1 MARKK
6 LIVMLWCRQIK
17 VFAQVVIAMAHH
29 GYLELEWGHLMVEF
43 IVRQCSLTDDP
54 PVSLPAVLHH
64 DAVTC
69 VCVGGGGMCL
79 CVVCVCAHVMFACVC
94 VCCLSHTF
102 VIPGQKTSRSGFCD
116 QPAVAQYVWQHSS
129 PRHHHHRHHGACEL
143 ALFSFLE
150 KTSFC
155 FSGNAKNDQTE
166 MWKYKQHQKWLMLTL
181 KIRNHLY
188 VI

>member
-1 MARKK
+1 MSTDQEGVRSGGDCRGSPWLPGAGRGAPDGGVHSAAVF
-6 LIVMLWCRQIK
+6 LSRRSSCESSCSSSPWC
-17 VFAQVVIAMAHH
+17 
-29 GYLELEWGHLMVEF
+29 
-43 IVRQCSLTDDP
+43 SD
-54 PVSLPAVLHH
+54 
-64 DAVTC
+64 
-69 VCVGGGGMCL
+69 VCVWGGGMCL
-79 CVVCVCAHVMFACVC
+79 CVVCVCAHVTFACVC

-102 VIPGQKTSRSGFCD
+102 VIPGQKTSRSGVCD

-188 VI
+188 VT